1 MTSAH
6 RSNFGTIFRWGYNPH
21 GLKIHF
27 KITTMSFI
35 SKKTPVLKAG
45 LARMAGNEI
54 QLENDGQV
62 VDCTSYLNLRKG
74 NGINKKN

>member
-1 MTSAH
+1 
-6 RSNFGTIFRWGYNPH
+6 
-21 GLKIHF
+21 
-27 KITTMSFI
+27 MSFI
-35 SKKTPVLKAG
+35 SKKIPVLKAG
-45 LARMAGNEI
+45 LARTAGNEI